1 MSSGFEFTGDAGCL
15 VIKGELTIYQANEA
29 AESLRGAFATGALER
44 IDLAGVTELD
54 CAGLQ
59 LLLVANRLRV
69 DDKKSVCLVNASQP
83 VRDAM
88 ALCGLRIL
96 S

>member
-44 IDLAGVTELD
+44 TELD